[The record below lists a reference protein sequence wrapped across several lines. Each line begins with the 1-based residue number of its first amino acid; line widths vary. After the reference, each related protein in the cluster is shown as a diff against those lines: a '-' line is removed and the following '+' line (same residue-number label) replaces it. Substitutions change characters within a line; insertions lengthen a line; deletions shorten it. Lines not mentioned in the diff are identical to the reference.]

1 MAPQRHFQYM
11 WGDAG
16 LPFLGTLARMN
27 PMRWSPAM
35 HVSKL
40 VAELEAS
47 RERPVRIYMSSEDE
61 TLTVDFDASQAL
73 PWLRENFAWELTQQP
88 PNEPGFSIFSCTRPQ
103 ADEPEEMV
111 VEDHANATEEVGAE
125 IAREGDPE
133 TTEEVS
139 GVGEKDDCRGL
150 LDENAKVKYMWGDAR
165 LLPFQVIQ
173 DLSRHNPMRWS
184 SLHSPEA
191 LAAKLEEFHEIR
203 PVRISADTQRGSF
216 ERSFQSPR
224 AAAQWLRKTFTADMA
239 RLDEER
245 LCVICLT
252 EPRNVVLMPCR
263 HAVLCEACLDVLMQS
278 TPSACPVCR
287 RRIQN
292 HARGHFVDDY
302 VELVRAMELR
312 LERSQMAA
320 YEGMYNHI
328 RPLMVTGVLL
338 ASGAAACFV
347 VCPPAAPALLAGA
360 GVIGYLPWF
369 ATTVANFE
377 GEPLEE
383 QTNRIFTE
391 EDFSS
396 PLRLV
401 TKGVVLLVAAPVAL
415 VTFFIPYG
423 IFAGL
428 VRPLCR
434 LGLQGLVRGASA
446 SHVYVL
452 RPLARLLAATGRL
465 LWDGAVGS
473 LNLLGDIVG
482 VAAQGFYDL
491 VLAPSWGALSW
502 CGQKMANAAAW
513 IYEHGLV
520 PAGNAVSGAA
530 QAFYNNFL
538 VPCGTATW
546 SGLAAAGNGTYNY
559 VLVPLGQALAKG
571 AEALYALVLVPAGQ
585 ASLHALKGLGR
596 LVAGTAYGLWSY
608 ILLPAAGV
616 TWEGLK
622 FLGRMMALGA
632 EHVYAHG
639 VRPLASFTYN
649 NLLTPMGH
657 AASALASGVAAVLA
671 AAANGLAAL
680 ASASFTY
687 VLLPCFNAGSTVVVG
702 LAMGL
707 AAATSAGYQYVLV
720 PVASAVGS
728 AAAHV
733 YSYVLVPCGQA
744 TLSGCRVVLEAF
756 QQIGHTVRVTI
767 QSLLRAQ
774 SVAITPAA
782 KFFRSGL
789 GQDLAPIIAQ
799 AFVAHLEEQRP
810 DKWASISTL
819 GKAKLWLQALD
830 LWQEVRSNADLV
842 TFNAAISA
850 CGKAQEWQQAE
861 ALLQDFPY
869 GDSQQPDLVTWNSL
883 LNAYASATEW
893 PFALQLLADMDAE
906 KTYFGMTLPKPD
918 LFSYN
923 TALNACARAGQ
934 WRWSL
939 ALFERL
945 REVGLVASEYSCNGL
960 LHGMARARCWQE
972 ALQMLR
978 KLLDGGEVVTAAGF
992 SAIMGACERGGL
1004 WRQALAL
1011 LKMLGDGA
1019 DARAL
1024 CSAISACEKGLQWQ
1038 RAIALLESM
1047 ESWKLP
1053 EAYGAACS
1061 ACEKCSEWQAALA
1074 IAAGTVPNLFMCS
1087 AAISACAKAGQLKRS
1102 VRLLDFMEAADVPP
1116 DAATFG
1122 AVCAPLVQIEAW
1134 SQVLQLFRR
1143 MRSSHLTPDA
1153 ALCADAAA
1161 LERPQL
1167 GQKLQGLLRHSCW
1180 TLLVGLQR
1188 SSRNSGVV
1196 HWRQAELQKEL
1207 SMVSLATESLLSLD
1221 KADDEVGCW
1230 QVTSSLSTKR
1240 PASHSIN
1247 QGTQVSSAFRR
1258 LPSTWAARHLHQK
1271 RPPLPVEWLPNLGS
1285 RSTKDLLLD
1294 FHLAKP
1300 RATVPWAPLAR
1311 SSALLWWPRGVEAT
1325 LSAKLVTAWTQSC
1338 LDGEELLR
1346 CHGHVPPGESRWM
1359 NRAVAWQRR
1368 EAELAGLVAWESE
1381 GVAVTCSVTILRAPI
1396 FFARLWGWVRHRL
1409 TPTMERKVRILGEDF
1424 EQGLREHS
1432 GLERKALPS
1441 FLGGEPRA
1449 HQVDQHSAEKCVV
1462 PSAILQERLSCDE
1475 CRRFGLSFGP
1485 MSFNEELFDRLD
1497 TWLLKAADAVKPQF
1511 PHVFEFHEPG
1521 TSSALDM
1528 VTELPQF
1535 QKTASNSDADS
1546 NIMAPMSPGSQV
1558 DEALRI
1564 ESTRMQEQ
1572 RPSAHLTRLG
1582 RLLQR
1587 GCRAAAV
1594 AITNAPVFNVI
1605 VALVIV
1611 SNSVFLGIQLQ
1622 VGATQD
1628 SREGPAAEHGDAVVF
1643 LVGHMIYAVLFTA
1656 EMLLR
1661 LFATGVR
1668 TYLIGKEWYWNW
1680 LDLLVVIPAW
1690 IELMADLMQTGGGVS
1705 SGASN
1710 LRILRVLRITRM
1722 LQVIRSVRLI
1732 RVIHAFR
1739 ELIFSILDTTRQLV
1753 WAMIL
1758 LVLIIYSFSILFTD
1772 AVLQNEHTFKEV
1784 PLGELK
1790 WEEALFFFGGIFDSY
1805 NTTCLAGFDW
1815 VEAADALKP
1824 LGDFW
1829 VQLFHLYVA
1838 FCSFAVLNVITGV
1851 FVNSAIKTREKDHE
1865 TVMLHV
1871 QKFKDLASNVWQ
1883 KMDTRGDGKI
1893 TITEFEQMFDDPDM
1907 QAFFESIEINAV
1919 DAWTL
1924 FDSLDMDGDHLISYE
1939 DGLEFVQRCTQ
1950 LHGNARSV
1958 DLFALKQLNGKASGF
1973 YVCLL
1978 VPLYA
1983 SETSEIGN

>member
-1 MAPQRHFQYM
+1 
-11 WGDAG
+11 
-16 LPFLGTLARMN
+16 
-27 PMRWSPAM
+27 MRWSPAM

-383 QTNRIFTE
+383 QTSRIFTE

-744 TLSGCRVVLEAF
+744 TLSGCRVVLEVATSTGQSVYIHVLCPAGRGARALAEHMGQAF

-774 SVAITPAA
+774 
-782 KFFRSGL
+782 
-789 GQDLAPIIAQ
+789 
-799 AFVAHLEEQRP
+799 
-810 DKWASISTL
+810 
-819 GKAKLWLQALD
+819 
-830 LWQEVRSNADLV
+830 
-842 TFNAAISA
+842 
-850 CGKAQEWQQAE
+850 
-861 ALLQDFPY
+861 
-869 GDSQQPDLVTWNSL
+869 
-883 LNAYASATEW
+883 
-893 PFALQLLADMDAE
+893 
-906 KTYFGMTLPKPD
+906 
-918 LFSYN
+918 
-923 TALNACARAGQ
+923 
-934 WRWSL
+934 
-939 ALFERL
+939 
-945 REVGLVASEYSCNGL
+945 
-960 LHGMARARCWQE
+960 
-972 ALQMLR
+972 
-978 KLLDGGEVVTAAGF
+978 
-992 SAIMGACERGGL
+992 
-1004 WRQALAL
+1004 
-1011 LKMLGDGA
+1011 
-1019 DARAL
+1019 
-1024 CSAISACEKGLQWQ
+1024 
-1038 RAIALLESM
+1038 
-1047 ESWKLP
+1047 
-1053 EAYGAACS
+1053 
-1061 ACEKCSEWQAALA
+1061 
-1074 IAAGTVPNLFMCS
+1074 
-1087 AAISACAKAGQLKRS
+1087 
-1102 VRLLDFMEAADVPP
+1102 
-1116 DAATFG
+1116 
-1122 AVCAPLVQIEAW
+1122 
-1134 SQVLQLFRR
+1134 
-1143 MRSSHLTPDA
+1143 
-1153 ALCADAAA
+1153 
-1161 LERPQL
+1161 
-1167 GQKLQGLLRHSCW
+1167 
-1180 TLLVGLQR
+1180 
-1188 SSRNSGVV
+1188 
-1196 HWRQAELQKEL
+1196 
-1207 SMVSLATESLLSLD
+1207 
-1221 KADDEVGCW
+1221 
-1230 QVTSSLSTKR
+1230 
-1240 PASHSIN
+1240 
-1247 QGTQVSSAFRR
+1247 
-1258 LPSTWAARHLHQK
+1258 
-1271 RPPLPVEWLPNLGS
+1271 
-1285 RSTKDLLLD
+1285 
-1294 FHLAKP
+1294 
-1300 RATVPWAPLAR
+1300 
-1311 SSALLWWPRGVEAT
+1311 
-1325 LSAKLVTAWTQSC
+1325 
-1338 LDGEELLR
+1338 
-1346 CHGHVPPGESRWM
+1346 
-1359 NRAVAWQRR
+1359 
-1368 EAELAGLVAWESE
+1368 
-1381 GVAVTCSVTILRAPI
+1381 
-1396 FFARLWGWVRHRL
+1396 
-1409 TPTMERKVRILGEDF
+1409 
-1424 EQGLREHS
+1424 
-1432 GLERKALPS
+1432 
-1441 FLGGEPRA
+1441 
-1449 HQVDQHSAEKCVV
+1449 
-1462 PSAILQERLSCDE
+1462 
-1475 CRRFGLSFGP
+1475 
-1485 MSFNEELFDRLD
+1485 
-1497 TWLLKAADAVKPQF
+1497 
-1511 PHVFEFHEPG
+1511 
-1521 TSSALDM
+1521 
-1528 VTELPQF
+1528 
-1535 QKTASNSDADS
+1535 
-1546 NIMAPMSPGSQV
+1546 
-1558 DEALRI
+1558 
-1564 ESTRMQEQ
+1564 
-1572 RPSAHLTRLG
+1572 
-1582 RLLQR
+1582 
-1587 GCRAAAV
+1587 
-1594 AITNAPVFNVI
+1594 
-1605 VALVIV
+1605 
-1611 SNSVFLGIQLQ
+1611 
-1622 VGATQD
+1622 
-1628 SREGPAAEHGDAVVF
+1628 
-1643 LVGHMIYAVLFTA
+1643 
-1656 EMLLR
+1656 
-1661 LFATGVR
+1661 
-1668 TYLIGKEWYWNW
+1668 
-1680 LDLLVVIPAW
+1680 
-1690 IELMADLMQTGGGVS
+1690 
-1705 SGASN
+1705 
-1710 LRILRVLRITRM
+1710 
-1722 LQVIRSVRLI
+1722 
-1732 RVIHAFR
+1732 
-1739 ELIFSILDTTRQLV
+1739 
-1753 WAMIL
+1753 
-1758 LVLIIYSFSILFTD
+1758 
-1772 AVLQNEHTFKEV
+1772 
-1784 PLGELK
+1784 
-1790 WEEALFFFGGIFDSY
+1790 
-1805 NTTCLAGFDW
+1805 
-1815 VEAADALKP
+1815 
-1824 LGDFW
+1824 
-1829 VQLFHLYVA
+1829 
-1838 FCSFAVLNVITGV
+1838 
-1851 FVNSAIKTREKDHE
+1851 
-1865 TVMLHV
+1865 
-1871 QKFKDLASNVWQ
+1871 
-1883 KMDTRGDGKI
+1883 
-1893 TITEFEQMFDDPDM
+1893 
-1907 QAFFESIEINAV
+1907 
-1919 DAWTL
+1919 
-1924 FDSLDMDGDHLISYE
+1924 
-1939 DGLEFVQRCTQ
+1939 
-1950 LHGNARSV
+1950 
-1958 DLFALKQLNGKASGF
+1958 
-1973 YVCLL
+1973 
-1978 VPLYA
+1978 
-1983 SETSEIGN
+1983 